1 MFSAEKIIRTKDLLV
16 APESKVNLKRFDT
29 KYKGKI
35 LNKKEAEMLLD
46 LGRKGLAEIQDKLY
60 AHNQYSV
67 LIIFQAMDAAGKD
80 GAVKHIMSGFNP
92 LGVKVYS
99 FKAPNSHELDHD
111 YFWRHELALPARGE
125 IAIHNRSHYENV
137 LVTKVHP
144 EFVLNENIP
153 GVERVK
159 DVNDRFFKMRYKQI
173 RRFEKNLTENGMIIL
188 KFFLHVSRKEQKK
201 RFMERIDDPSK
212 NWKFSMSDL
221 KERAFWNDYQRAY
234 EEAME
239 ETSTDYAP
247 WFVIPADDKWY
258 TRLAIAAIIHRQF
271 DKLKLSYPIVSET
284 QKAELQRSR
293 LALMSENGEEKES
306 KKQRKASKAAAKSKS
321 NGKAEKKVEV
331 AV

>member
-1 MFSAEKIIRTKDLLV
+1 MFSEEKIIRTKDLLV
-16 APESKVNLKRFDT
+16 VPKSKVNLKKYET

-35 LNKKEAEMLLD
+35 LNKKEAELLLD
-46 LGRKGLAEIQDKLY
+46 LGRKGLAEMQDKLY

-92 LGVKVYS
+92 LGVKVHS

-144 EFVLNENIP
+144 EFILNENIP
-153 GVERVK
+153 GVERLK
-159 DVNDRFFKMRYKQI
+159 DVDEKFFKSRYKQI
-173 RRFEKNLTENGMIIL
+173 RRFEKNLTDNGTVIL

-221 KERAFWNDYQRAY
+221 KERGFWKDYQRAY
-234 EEAME
+234 EDALGA
-239 ETSTDYAP
+239 TSTDYAP

-271 DKLKLSYPIVSET
+271 DKLELRYPIVSET
-284 QKAELQRSR
+284 QKAELQRAR
-293 LALMSENGEEKES
+293 LTLMSENGEDKDHKKKLS
-306 KKQRKASKAAAKSKS
+306 KTSAKSKKGS
-321 NGKAEKKVEV
+321 KKEALPVV
-331 AV
+331 GD